1 MHESRILRKDMRRR
15 PVGVALHVAI
25 VFLVCSFSRTSPAQT
40 ASDPTA
46 TSTFDIY
53 GNARSLYPRDRHP
66 MGMLQSNARPRPQP
80 SFQTSRPTLRQ
91 RSFFMPF
98 ALLGDRRP
106 RKPGGSAA
114 TVRPR
119 SRPSPPWVLSR
130 ESQRSYLRYGGYGRR
145 PRTGTVG
152 DAAAAFARRTGLV
165 EATAL
170 NAPVHR
176 ATMQRPLIG
185 MRSSIDRTP
194 FLSTGDPSDSSST
207 ATLEQR
213 LAHDIDTLHRR
224 AKAEG
229 WRWFAEGAYRRASR
243 SFETAW
249 RVEPAD
255 YESRLGELFCH
266 VSIANLQTA
275 VTLLRQLNRRD
286 WNPFVHQIN
295 LTQRF
300 SRKEAARVGV
310 EMQLLAESETGNR
323 DASALGVLVLWYLD
337 RRGEALSTAVARARG
352 PARDAY
358 ADWPARMRAA
368 WEAGNP
374 AGDRP

>member
-1 MHESRILRKDMRRR
+1 MRHR
-15 PVGVALHVAI
+15 PVGAALHVAI
-25 VFLVCSFSRTSPAQT
+25 AFLICSFSRTSPAQT

-66 MGMLQSNARPRPQP
+66 MGMLQSNARTRPQP
-80 SFQTSRPTLRQ
+80 SFQTARPTLRQ
-91 RSFFMPF
+91 RSFFLPF
-98 ALLGDRRP
+98 ALLGDGRLRQPRR
-106 RKPGGSAA
+106 SAA
-114 TVRPR
+114 AVQPR

-130 ESQRSYLRYGGYGRR
+130 EAQRSYLRYGGYGPRL
-145 PRTGTVG
+145 RTGALG

-176 ATMQRPLIG
+176 VTMQRPLIG

-194 FLSTGDPSDSSST
+194 FLSTGDPSDSSSR